1 MYEVEE
7 MKAAGPEMC
16 AGEPESIA
24 ETMEETVDVLVEIH
38 SHLSGLSEFLFGNTR
53 EQFERPTTK
62 CLQEA
67 VMHVNGMS
75 KYVLE
80 RLLEIKRRI
89 GA

>member
-7 MKAAGPEMC
+7 PKADGPEMC
-16 AGEPESIA
+16 AREPKSIA
-24 ETMEETVDVLVEIH
+24 ETMEETVEVLVEIH
-38 SHLSGLSEFLFGNTR
+38 SNLSGLSEFLFGDTR

-62 CLQEA
+62 CLQDA
-67 VMHVNGMS
+67 AMHVDNMS

-80 RLLEIKRRI
+80 RLMEIKRRI